1 MNVTDEETERFLNLV
16 QPEYRRDVINILS
29 NMHASIIRTNI
40 QIEGSND
47 GYYDNYILVTGKDGN
62 AHEMADL
69 SFRYIALN
77 TRFAQF
83 KKDDAA
89 FIIDFISRRFDK
101 LKLAF
106 SSSVA
111 HVFVEDI
118 NVMRA
123 VACFTYDTNEFEVIM
138 YSNAIDYGTLYFSE
152 NNANVS
158 DYMWNII
165 LNNRDNV
172 NCMMSAYVSGATY
185 SASDNIKKRIKALYE
200 SLSDSDKLLL
210 ELGEDLTNI

>member
-1 MNVTDEETERFLNLV
+1 MNITDEETERFLNLV
-16 QPEYRRDVINILS
+16 QPEYRRDVTNILS
-29 NMHASIIRTNI
+29 NMHASAIRTNI

-47 GYYDNYILVTGKDGN
+47 GYYDNFITVTGKNYNTSD
-62 AHEMADL
+62 
-69 SFRYIALN
+69 FKVIRLN
-77 TRFAQF
+77 PTFAQF

-89 FIIDFISRRFDK
+89 FIIDFNSRRFDK

-123 VACFTYDTNEFEVIM
+123 VACFAYGTNEFEVIM

-210 ELGEDLTNI
+210 ELGEKI